1 MSVHQNISCK
11 VPYVTLLSQE
21 KPHIQN
27 VITHESIRKCTA
39 NTLEKWGKN
48 YEEKTNNW
56 ICVQTSLVISEISI
70 KTSMRYYYLCGRG
83 AKTWENGTTN
93 CY

>member
-1 MSVHQNISCK
+1 MQKASTLKENIKNTNQFKIQMSVHQNISCK

-39 NTLEKWGKN
+39 NTVGKWGKN
-48 YEEKTNNW
+48 YKEKTNN
-56 ICVQTSLVISEISI
+56 
-70 KTSMRYYYLCGRG
+70 
-83 AKTWENGTTN
+83 
-93 CY
+93 

>member
-48 YEEKTNNW
+48 YEEKTNN
-56 ICVQTSLVISEISI
+56 
-70 KTSMRYYYLCGRG
+70 
-83 AKTWENGTTN
+83 
-93 CY
+93 